1 MPRRHDIHA
10 AFVAAIQLNPKGYRC
25 LRTEDFIRE
34 LAKVHWHFSQ
44 ADANE
49 WIERYQEFFVD
60 KAPDDR
66 ENRLWMLR
74 NMGRVL

>member
-1 MPRRHDIHA
+1 MPRKSDIHS
-10 AFVAAIQLNPKGYRC
+10 AFVAAIQLNPKGYQC
-25 LRTEDFIRE
+25 LRTDDFIRE

-60 KAPDDR
+60 KTPDNS

>member
-1 MPRRHDIHA
+1 MPRQSDINPV
-10 AFVAAIQLNPKGYRC
+10 FVKAIQVNPKGYQW

-34 LAKVHWHFSQ
+34 LAKVNWHFSQ
-44 ADANE
+44 ADANK
-49 WIERYQEFFVD
+49 WIARYQTFFVD
-60 KAPDDR
+60 KTPDDS

>member
-1 MPRRHDIHA
+1 MPRAYEIHA
-10 AFVAAIQLNPKGYRC
+10 AFVAAIQLNPKGYQW

-44 ADANE
+44 FDANE

-60 KAPDDR
+60 KTPDDSQ
-66 ENRLWMLR
+66 NRLWILR
-74 NMGRVL
+74 TMGRVL

>member
-1 MPRRHDIHA
+1 MPRESDINP
-10 AFVAAIQLNPKGYRC
+10 AFVKAIQVNPKGYQW

-34 LAKVHWHFSQ
+34 LAKVHHHFSRD
-44 ADANE
+44 DANK
-49 WIERYQEFFVD
+49 WIERYQSYFVD
-60 KAPDDR
+60 KTPDHS

>member
-1 MPRRHDIHA
+1 MPRKSDIHS
-10 AFVAAIQLNPKGYRC
+10 AFVAAIQKNPKGYQW
-25 LRTEDFIRE
+25 LRTDDFIRE

-49 WIERYQEFFVD
+49 WIERYQPDFTD
-60 KAPDDR
+60 KTPDHS

>member
-1 MPRRHDIHA
+1 MPRRSDIHA

-34 LAKVHWHFSQ
+34 LAKVHWHFSRD
-44 ADANE
+44 DANE
-49 WIERYQEFFVD
+49 WIERYQTFFVD
-60 KAPDDR
+60 KTPDNS

>member
-1 MPRRHDIHA
+1 MPRKSDIHS
-10 AFVAAIQLNPKGYRC
+10 AFVAAIQLNPKGYQC
-25 LRTEDFIRE
+25 LRTDDFIRE

-49 WIERYQEFFVD
+49 WIERYQDFFVD
-60 KAPDDR
+60 KTPDDS

>member
-10 AFVAAIQLNPKGYRC
+10 AFVAAIQQNPKGYQF
-25 LRTEDFIRE
+25 LHTNDFIRE
-34 LAKVHWHFSQ
+34 LRARNWHFSQ

-60 KAPDDR
+60 KTPDDS

>member
-1 MPRRHDIHA
+1 MPRRSDIHA

-34 LAKVHWHFSQ
+34 LAKVHHHFTL

-49 WIERYQEFFVD
+49 WIEYYQTFFVD
-60 KAPDDR
+60 KTPDDSQ
-66 ENRLWMLR
+66 NRLWMLR
-74 NMGRVL
+74 TMGRVL